1 LIFFGIFLRPYI
13 TITDFFPV
21 EGNMDIL
28 REAKAYMKQIG
39 RADQRAAELRARAA
53 EIEEEMAFPL
63 SAGVSRMKPWRA
75 KGQHKSSVEAMAIK
89 REKQGARI
97 EALEREAERVELERA
112 YVVAFLEYLKRTR
125 RGEEAK
131 VLDCRYLRGWNV
143 KQTAEAIRWSPSRVK
158 QLEEGGLMS
167 IGAVFLGLLE
177 QGAVYDR
184 QGLFVVSAAEAEKL
198 LKKWQ

>member
-1 LIFFGIFLRPYI
+1 
-13 TITDFFPV
+13 
-21 EGNMDIL
+21 MDIL

-53 EIEEEMAFPL
+53 EIEEEMAL
-63 SAGVSRMKPWRA
+63 SAGVSRMEPGRV

-89 REKQGARI
+89 REKQAARI

-112 YVVAFLEYLKRTR
+112 YVVAFLEYLKRTK
-125 RGEEAK
+125 RGEESK

-143 KQTAEAIRWSPSRVK
+143 KQTSEVIRWSPSRVK
-158 QLEEGGLMS
+158 QLEERGLMS